1 MMVVYRIGAFIPV
14 PNIDVTELQRQ
25 MFAGGGAGVF
35 DFLDLFAGG
44 ALRNFTVFAM
54 SITPYITASIIIQLL
69 TGVVPYF
76 EELQKQ
82 GPEGRKKMTQYT
94 RYGTIVLALIQAV
107 SITFYINRFPEV
119 VTASGFFDLLLI
131 VIALTAG
138 TAFLMWL
145 GEQITEKGVGNG
157 ISIIIFA
164 GIVSNLPIG
173 ATIVYQTF
181 LHSNPQLVTGVI
193 AALALIALL
202 VLIIVFIIYITE
214 AERRVQVQ
222 YAKRV
227 VGRKMYGGQ
236 STHIPIKINSS
247 GVLPIIFAM
256 SLLQFPQVLTGLIA
270 PNA

>member
-131 VIALTAG
+131 VISLTAG

-145 GEQITEKGVGNG
+145 GEQITEKGIGNG
-157 ISIIIFA
+157 ISIIIFTSILARFPSDISRMIALARA
-164 GIVSNLPIG
+164 GDISFINIFV
-173 ATIVYQTF
+173 F
-181 LHSNPQLVTGVI
+181 LVLAVVIIAGVI
-193 AALALIALL
+193 
-202 VLIIVFIIYITE
+202 FIE
-214 AERRVQVQ
+214 LGERRIPVQ
-222 YAKRV
+222 YSKR
-227 VGRKMYGGQ
+227 
-236 STHIPIKINSS
+236 I
-247 GVLPIIFAM
+247 
-256 SLLQFPQVLTGLIA
+256 
-270 PNA
+270 